1 MKKIALCVVLLLAFQ
16 FAGCKKNSEYEDKI
30 SQLRYDVLYGETDD
44 FDVTAYIEKREDPIF
59 QDGLVG
65 EKINF
70 LTFKI
75 EFDKDIV
82 LKSSPVI
89 EFETDGIKYRKETEY
104 KPLSDFVYCFF
115 SPKKLPD
122 KKLNVKITT
131 DEKSETITLISVKKK
146 DTLTYKEALNSLI
159 KSKTPSIT
167 EIFDGKA
174 PYEIKIRLI
183 YSDGYDCYFI
193 GVETK
198 EKSVGFLLDGSTGE
212 IIAIK

>member
-1 MKKIALCVVLLLAFQ
+1 MKKIALCVVLLLTFQ
-16 FAGCKKNSEYEDKI
+16 LSGCKKNAEYEDKI

-44 FDVTAYIEKREDPIF
+44 FDVTAYVEKREDPVC
-59 QDGLVG
+59 QDGLAG
-65 EKINF
+65 ETANF

-75 EFDKDIV
+75 EFDRDTV

-131 DEKSETITLISVKKK
+131 DEKSETVTLLSVKTKS
-146 DTLTYKEALNSLI
+146 TLTYNEVLNSLI
-159 KSKTPSIT
+159 KSKTPSAT
-167 EIFDGKA
+167 EIFDGKTQ
-174 PYEIKIRLI
+174 YEIKIRLI
-183 YSDGYDCYFI
+183 YSDGYECYFI
-193 GVETK
+193 GLETK
-198 EKSVGFLLDGSTGE
+198 EKSVSFLLDGSTGE

>member
-1 MKKIALCVVLLLAFQ
+1 M
-16 FAGCKKNSEYEDKI
+16 
-30 SQLRYDVLYGETDD
+30 
-44 FDVTAYIEKREDPIF
+44 
-59 QDGLVG
+59 
-65 EKINF
+65 
-70 LTFKI
+70 
-75 EFDKDIV
+75 
-82 LKSSPVI
+82 
-89 EFETDGIKYRKETEY
+89 
-104 KPLSDFVYCFF
+104 
-115 SPKKLPD
+115 KLPD

-131 DEKSETITLISVKKK
+131 DEKSESITLISVKKK

-167 EIFDGKA
+167 EIFDGKT